1 MNVIVANEQQNLLS
15 NLDVDII
22 KSITG
27 SYDASEIV
35 EMFQSFFYSRM
46 ILDVTAIHNY
56 SDIKSFE
63 SLSQGLDPSK
73 IIFLLP
79 EGSILCTPQ
88 FLTQLISIGIY
99 NFTTNIDGIKYLL
112 RKPNH
117 LEDVEH
123 IRMMAAPHLN
133 NYSHEFNTV
142 IDNNDENQVSNSG
155 AIVNQQQNNNINNN
169 SEVHTS
175 PIVQNKTTIVGFRNI
190 TEHAGASTFIYLL
203 KKELAL
209 VYGSEN
215 VVAMEIDKNDFQ
227 LFRDHYMIS
236 VRHGE
241 LKSKLQ
247 ELSSAKVIL
256 VDLNTYRED
265 SICDDIVY
273 LMEPSTIQ
281 LNRLI
286 AKKRYAL
293 SDLID
298 KKVVL
303 NKSLLTANDVSDFEK
318 EAGIQVFY
326 NMPPLDDR
334 KKNEVI
340 HDFLARVG
348 LLSSPVKNNNA
359 GKIFGLFRR

>member
-1 MNVIVANEQQNLLS
+1 MNVIVANEQQNMLS

-22 KSITG
+22 KSIAG

-56 SDIKSFE
+56 TDIKAYE
-63 SLSQGLDPSK
+63 SLSHGLDLSK

-79 EGSILCTPQ
+79 EGSVLCTPQ

-99 NFTTNIDGIKYLL
+99 NFTTNLDGIKYLL

-117 LEDVEH
+117 LEDVDH

-133 NYSHEFNTV
+133 NYSNEFNTV
-142 IDNNDENQVSNSG
+142 IDNNGNQAINEAAG
-155 AIVNQQQNNNINNN
+155 AVVVQQNNNGQV
-169 SEVHTS
+169 SS
-175 PIVQNKTTIVGFRNI
+175 PMVQNQTRIIGVRNV
-190 TEHAGASTFIYLL
+190 TEHAGATTFIYLL
-203 KKELAL
+203 KKELSL
-209 VYGSEN
+209 LYGSEN
-215 VVAMEIDKNDFQ
+215 VFAIEVDKNDFQ
-227 LFRDHYMIS
+227 LFRDQYLIS
-236 VRHGE
+236 LRHGE

-247 ELSSAKVIL
+247 ELSSAKVIF
-256 VDLNTYRED
+256 VDLNQFGED
-265 SICDDIVY
+265 SFCHDIIY
-273 LMEPSTIQ
+273 LLEPSTIQ

-293 SDLID
+293 SDLIG

-318 EAGIQVFY
+318 EAGIEVFY

-334 KKNEVI
+334 KRNDVVN
-340 HDFLARVG
+340 DFLSRVG
-348 LLSSPVKNNNA
+348 LLLTHSKNNNA